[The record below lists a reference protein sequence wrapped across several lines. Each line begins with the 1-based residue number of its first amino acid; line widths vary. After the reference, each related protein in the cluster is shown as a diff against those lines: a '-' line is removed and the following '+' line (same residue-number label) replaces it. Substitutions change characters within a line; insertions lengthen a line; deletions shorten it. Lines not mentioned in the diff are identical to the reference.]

1 MAPTSRVQR
10 RQTDAGRSDGL
21 VERQRQTRDASC
33 AKRWLRFRCKRN
45 SLDVNVSLQGP
56 PTDHDGSTSPTSSG
70 NDTEG
75 ESGDGSAA
83 SLEPAGEAFS
93 AGELLKRSLG
103 DLLDTDET
111 EDEGGNESEE
121 NDSRTHVDFG
131 LPIPLSNPL
140 SQLLSHAPFP
150 LPSLPP
156 NPIAALLPQPPPASS
171 PPESSPP
178 ESSPPTA
185 GSPPASSPQ
194 QPPPPAASP
203 AQSPASPAASPAA
216 PPATAPSQSH
226 VPPSISIPPAASPTD
241 GISENL
247 GAPSPSTTN
256 PPRSS
261 FSAPLPKSTSTGDDS
276 DDSGDDSDGDGDDD
290 GSSKSTGRP
299 SSTRTRTT
307 LTAIAPPY
315 ETQTTGSSGE
325 RSAISRTKDAATS
338 FTTSVILPDQTART
352 KTGAQ
357 MTSATSTAS
366 PSGTAAAVLGH
377 EAHRLNPTSEK
388 AVIASTSIGECVSW
402 GGMFFLFLVF
412 IKLTI
417 LALGGCIILLVLA
430 WFLWR
435 SAKRKSAGRK
445 SAWPASRDMLHG
457 PRRVSNR
464 VADRFTSIKSNLL
477 PATFGWCSIDD
488 SNDEDGPIN
497 EKPAPTRAPKKAGL
511 LERRL
516 GAKTP
521 PQNVT
526 VNSYGMVIRTPVLG
540 DSVSDILER
549 PKVTPPPATGVARE
563 RSKQMAAAHLES
575 ARASVSAYTSRS
587 QSLAPSRKNTRISD
601 VSSLSSGFGDGDIII
616 NQPPTA
622 AATYAATP
630 NRSNTFNSNVNPS
643 AVKTSPERKSFGSR
657 FSRNNSRDHSRDTY
671 MTNSSEDL
679 RPRFRTVSSWVH
691 QQSRRTK
698 QRSAANRSEDRGMA
712 TPLPEQGFDMM
723 MPDGEVPRRVES
735 SMWREK

>member
-1 MAPTSRVQR
+1 MAPTSRIQR
-10 RQTDAGRSDGL
+10 RQTDVGRSDGL

-33 AKRWLRFRCKRN
+33 AKRWLRFRCKRK
-45 SLDVNVSLQGP
+45 SLDVSVSLQGP
-56 PTDHDGSTSPTSSG
+56 TGHDASTSPRSSG
-70 NDTEG
+70 SDTDG

-83 SLEPAGEAFS
+83 SLEPAGESFS
-93 AGELLKRSLG
+93 AGGLLKRSLG
-103 DLLDTDET
+103 DLLDTDD
-111 EDEGGNESEE
+111 DEAEGESGNESEDESEDE

-140 SQLLSHAPFP
+140 SQLLSHAPLP

-178 ESSPPTA
+178 KSSPPTA
-185 GSPPASSPQ
+185 GAPASSPQ

-216 PPATAPSQSH
+216 PPASAPSQSH

-276 DDSGDDSDGDGDDD
+276 DDSGDDSDDD
-290 GSSKSTGRP
+290 GASKSTGRP

-315 ETQTTGSSGE
+315 ETQTTGSSGD
-325 RSAISRTKDAATS
+325 RSTISRTRDAPSS
-338 FTTSVILPDQTART
+338 FTTSVIAPDQSART

-357 MTSATSTAS
+357 MTAMTSTAS

-377 EAHRLNPTSEK
+377 EAHRLSPASEK
-388 AVIASTSIGECVSW
+388 AVIASTSI
-402 GGMFFLFLVF
+402 
-412 IKLTI
+412 
-417 LALGGCIILLVLA
+417 GGCIILLVLA

-445 SAWPASRDMLHG
+445 SAWPASRDMLDG

-464 VADRFTSIKSNLL
+464 VADRFTSIKGNLL

-488 SNDEDGPIN
+488 SNDEDGPVN

-526 VNSYGMVIRTPVLG
+526 VNSYGMVFRTPIMG

-549 PKVTPPPATGVARE
+549 PKITPPPATGVARE
-563 RSKQMAAAHLES
+563 KSKQMAAAHLES

-616 NQPPTA
+616 LQPPTA
-622 AATYAATP
+622 VATYAATP
-630 NRSNTFNSNVNPS
+630 NRSNTFDSNINLS
-643 AVKTSPERKSFGSR
+643 AVRTSPERKSFGSR

-698 QRSAANRSEDRGMA
+698 QRSAANKSEDRGMA

-735 SMWREK
+735 SMWQEK